1 MPAKNLSAEER
12 AKRGKRLL
20 LYGILTLVLVTI
32 IAVFVSTWVI
42 VAPLGSEFTSL
53 PIKLTVIIGIIAV
66 IASVIVWFVYTK
78 VILKE

>member
-1 MPAKNLSAEER
+1 MPAKNLSPEDR
-12 AKRGKRLL
+12 ARRGKRLL
-20 LYGILTLVLVTI
+20 LYGIVTLVLVTI

-42 VAPLGSEFTSL
+42 TAPLGSEFTGL
-53 PIKLTVIIGIIAV
+53 PIRLTLIVGIIAV